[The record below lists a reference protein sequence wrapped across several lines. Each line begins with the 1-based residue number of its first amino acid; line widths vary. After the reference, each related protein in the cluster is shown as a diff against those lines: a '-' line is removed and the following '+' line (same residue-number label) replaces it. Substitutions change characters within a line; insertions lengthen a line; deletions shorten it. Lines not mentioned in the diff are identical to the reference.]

1 MQPETRSRLR
11 YSLILSVIAIIAA
24 LGLLDRAERALLPQT
39 LAAASQQALQDNLAQ
54 ATAVFATA
62 RVIDAAVS
70 VAQTVEVS
78 AGLGIQPGQV
88 LDPVN
93 DLVERFSAM
102 MLGATI
108 VLGGAVLLVKAGDM
122 LGLALLLPAGLLLA
136 ALSWA
141 LPGMAS
147 FFTRRLGTFLLFAAL
162 VLKVGVPLVVL
173 GSVALS
179 AHLLDPT
186 IMDAQARLDALSM
199 AATPVLPADG
209 GGGGMMDR
217 LRSLGDATGA
227 VSRMVAAMGDLA
239 DIVIDLTI
247 AYVAKIVLLP
257 LLLFWILGRMAEAT
271 ASTLAAWPGD
281 RPG

>member
-136 ALSWA
+136 ALSWV
-141 LPGMAS
+141 LPGMVS

-186 IMDAQARLDALSM
+186 IMDAQARLDALSL
-199 AATPVLPADG
+199 AAAPVPADG

-227 VSRMVAAMGDLA
+227 LSRMVAAMGDLA

-271 ASTLAAWPGD
+271 ASTLAAGPDD

>member
-1 MQPETRSRLR
+1 MQPETKARLR
-11 YSLILSVIAIIAA
+11 YGLILSVIAVIAA
-24 LGLLDRAERALLPQT
+24 LGLFDRAERALLPRT
-39 LAAASQQALQDNLAQ
+39 LAAAGEQALEDNLAQ

-93 DLVERFSAM
+93 DLIERFSTM

-122 LGLALLLPAGLLLA
+122 LGLALLLPVGLLLV
-136 ALSWA
+136 ALA
-141 LPGMAS
+141 LVLPGALS

-179 AHLLDPT
+179 THLLDPS
-186 IMDAQARLDALSM
+186 IAEAQQRLDALSLV
-199 AATPVLPADG
+199 AAPVPAEG
-209 GGGGMMDR
+209 GAGGIMDR

-271 ASTLAAWPGD
+271 ASSLAVWPGE
-281 RPG
+281 RQG

>member
-199 AATPVLPADG
+199 AATPVPADG

-227 VSRMVAAMGDLA
+227 VSRMVAAIGDLA